1 MLGDI
6 NPYKKPAKPQI
17 FLARPNG
24 MIISKLSEAY
34 NIKQNIKLTSLN
46 EITFDLPYYYDFYHK
61 QKKNNNAEIIKERYL
76 LEVNINKQKEV
87 YIINKINDQMDEEK
101 DYMSISAF
109 SLGYELKDKMIRG
122 LKIESKN
129 ARQSLYEVLSETL
142 WTIDNIDPDFERTY
156 RDFDFSSTTVL
167 DAVFKIAYTFNA
179 VIQWNT
185 LKRTIRLVKP
195 EHTGINRGLKFKY
208 GHYLKSLGK
217 ESNADEMV
225 TRLKV
230 YGKDGLS
237 IERVNPTGQN
247 YIEDFSYFMYPFS
260 RDANKNVLSSS
271 DYMTDSLCHALLDY
285 NQLIES
291 KNNEFNLYLEN
302 KENLQKQLSNK
313 EVEIDSLKQQESKIN
328 DIVLLQQYDNNMWF
342 YKFNY
347 NGSKVVETT
356 KVNPNYHYAV
366 FCKVSNTSNIAI
378 KIDGIQKNLVQ
389 GKWALLT
396 KSKLSNFIT
405 YEVTGSNK
413 DTEVFIQIANITEQE
428 YSFDFSKDVDLIEKY
443 SLDNKQMQ
451 IKAKQSEIDI
461 LKKQIG
467 AVDAKI
473 TDLKS
478 LLSVEN
484 NFTPDQIKELNKYV
498 IEREFSDENYI
509 DDKDL
514 YKDAK
519 EKFDELRKPQTSV
532 NIDIV
537 NFLEII
543 EEQHNWDKLR
553 LGDEVIIEYE
563 KIGVKVTAKII
574 EISFD
579 YEEMNISLTIANVT
593 DIDDDAKKLAKYLE
607 KGLNTSTKVDMEK
620 FKWDQNKVDL
630 GKVGKILE
638 NFWNEVTN
646 EINMANNEFVTVDRK
661 GITIIDPND
670 PNRFLRATHGALALT
685 KSGGLRY
692 ETAITPDGII
702 AERLMGKIILGTR
715 VIIGDDDGIWLT
727 DGPLTTVTDRCER
740 EVMKIGLY
748 DKSPDKYGIVL
759 NRYNGVECGE
769 NDLVNRIII
778 DRDEGLSILR
788 KDGVNWTKTT
798 WLDLDGYINLR
809 GVKIDYASGTLNNG
823 IILDNT
829 NGLVI
834 TRSDGMYRTRLNAT
848 EGISIEN
855 WNGTKWLKKFYVN
868 VLDGRL
874 WTEDLVAK
882 RLRIVNDL
890 DDLMLD
896 TDTNY
901 LNIGRFE
908 HIITDGKLTPIE
920 KLTLKQEW
928 ETIQTEYLKLKY
940 QAELYEYS
948 DRDKRTISH
957 IDIPPFIAA
966 YQSLGNYVEPLLADM
981 NVTTPVDRNEF
992 KAKFQGYYDQA
1003 KRIINEIT
1011 NVLKYNSWQFG
1022 VPYNKIT
1029 MDAQNGLLVERS
1041 DNKFKAIF
1049 NATHGILLQKNNG
1062 SSWIDQFK
1070 VGTDGVIEA
1079 RGLRIFDTNVDM
1091 LNGKLTN
1098 GINIDPI
1105 NGIIVTRSDGV
1116 IKTGL
1121 NATRGIFIQR
1131 NNQDVFWADTSG
1143 VLHAIDLVAKRLKI
1157 TADPMGGSTEDT
1169 LLIDASQRKLYLNN
1183 FDVEGVGRLDAQN
1196 IIVNNLISGEAIIND
1211 LTVNRLKTLPK
1222 NLNVGGKIDYV
1233 EAQDNYIRWITAA
1246 INGKTQAK
1254 DYNGRLLYWTDAE
1267 QKYATTQATAYPMYE
1282 YSITNKEI
1290 KREISFV
1297 GSGAQATP
1305 RDIIGAGDGG
1315 VNNST
1320 DGKHDSAKTYIE
1332 KGNGYY
1338 SQAYYSS
1345 NYAKKRSLEFR
1356 DDIIDIHSEDGKVLI
1371 SSMDYEVYADNGSI
1385 VMKMSNGSL
1394 FEMNSKG
1401 LTANI
1406 NGDINFTASGRVN
1419 INGSEIHLN

>member
-6 NPYKKPAKPQI
+6 DPYKKPVKPRI
-17 FLARPNG
+17 FVSKPDG
-24 MIISKLSEAY
+24 TIISKLSEAF

-46 EITFDLPYYYDFYHK
+46 EISFDLPYYVNIYHK
-61 QKKNNNAEIIKERYL
+61 EERNPNVDLLKERYL
-76 LEVNINKQKEV
+76 LEVWLGSQKEL
-87 YIINKINDQMDEEK
+87 YLINKINDNMDEEK
-101 DYMSISAF
+101 DHMSVSAF
-109 SLGYELKDKMIRG
+109 SLGYELKDKLVRA
-122 LKIESKN
+122 LKLESKN
-129 ARQSLYEVLSETL
+129 ARQSLNEVLSETL
-142 WTIDNIDPDFERTY
+142 WAIDHLDPDFEKTY
-156 RDFDFSSTTVL
+156 RDFDFTNTTVL
-167 DAVFKIAYTFNA
+167 DAVFKIAETFNA
-179 VIQWNT
+179 IIQWNT
-185 LKRTIRLVKP
+185 IMRTLRLIKP
-195 EHTGINRGLKFKY
+195 EYTGINKGLKFSY

-217 ESNADEMV
+217 ESDADEMV

-230 YGKDGLS
+230 FGKDGLS

-247 YIEDFSYFMYPFS
+247 YLEDFSYFMYPFE
-260 RDANKNVLSSS
+260 RDHGRVLSSS
-271 DYMTDSLCHALLDY
+271 HYMSDSLCHALLDY
-285 NQLIES
+285 NDLITS
-291 KNNEFNLYLEN
+291 KQGEFERFLSD
-302 KENLQKQLSNK
+302 KEKMQEQLS
-313 EVEIDSLKQQESKIN
+313 EFESQMDGLRIQESLISKT
-328 DIVLLQQYDNNMWF
+328 VLLQQYDNTMWF
-342 YKFNY
+342 SKFSY
-347 NGSKVVETT
+347 DGERVIETT
-356 KVNPNYHYAV
+356 QLNPSYCYAV
-366 FCKVSNTSNIAI
+366 FCKVANKNNLEVRL
-378 KIDGIQKNLVQ
+378 DGIKKNIVANQ
-389 GKWALLT
+389 WVALNKLQLT
-396 KSKLSNFIT
+396 NLTT
-405 YEVTGSNK
+405 YEISGSAK
-413 DTEVFIQIANITEQE
+413 DTEVFIQIAKISDDE
-428 YSFDFSKDVDLIEKY
+428 YSQSSNEEALIEKY

-451 IKAKQSEIDI
+451 ITAKQQEID
-461 LKKQIG
+461 LLQSQMDV
-467 AVDAKI
+467 VDKDIQNLTHTLA
-473 TDLKS
+473 
-478 LLSVEN
+478 VEN
-484 NFTPDQIKELNKYV
+484 NFTFELIRELNTYV

-509 DDKDL
+509 HDKDL

-519 EKFDELRKPQTSV
+519 ERFDELRQPQTSV

-537 NFLEII
+537 NFLEIV

-579 YEEMNISLTIANVT
+579 YEEMNINLTIANVT
-593 DIDDDAKKLAKYLE
+593 NIDDESKKLAKYIE

-630 GKVGKILE
+630 GVVGRILD
-638 NFWNEVTN
+638 NFWNEVTR
-646 EINMANNEFVTVDRK
+646 EINMANNEFVTIDHK

-670 PNRFLRATHGALALT
+670 PNRFLRATHGALGLT
-685 KSGGLRY
+685 RSGGLKY

-727 DGPLTTVTDRCER
+727 DGPLTTITDRCER
-740 EVMKIGLY
+740 EAMKIGLY
-748 DKSPDKYGIVL
+748 EQNPDKFGISIH
-759 NRYNGVECGE
+759 RYEQDNC
-769 NDLVNRIII
+769 NNTSITNRILM
-778 DRDEGLSILR
+778 DAHDGMKVLR
-788 KDGVNWTKTT
+788 KNGADLEPVA
-798 WLDLDGYINLR
+798 WLDANGFMNLK

-823 IILDNT
+823 ITLDNID
-829 NGLVI
+829 GLMI
-834 TRSDGMYRTRLNAT
+834 TRSDNAVRTKVNAT
-848 EGISIEN
+848 EGISIERFEN
-855 WNGTKWLKKFYVN
+855 NRWDKKFFA
-868 VLDGRL
+868 
-874 WTEDLVAK
+874 DLNGQFYSHDLIAK

-896 TDTNY
+896 SNIHY

-928 ETIQTEYLKLKY
+928 ETIQTEYQKLKY
-940 QAELYEYS
+940 QAEQYEYS

-957 IDIPPFIAA
+957 IHIPPFVTAF
-966 YQSLGNYVEPLLADM
+966 QELGNYVEPLLADM

-1011 NVLKYNSWQFG
+1011 NVLKYNSWQLG
-1022 VPYNKIT
+1022 VPYNKVT

-1062 SSWIDQFK
+1062 GSWIDQFK

-1116 IKTGL
+1116 VKTGL

-1131 NNQDVFWADTSG
+1131 NNQDVFWADTNG

-1246 INGKTQAK
+1246 INGRTQAK
-1254 DYNGRLLYWTDAE
+1254 DYNGRLLYWTDAK

-1282 YSITNKEI
+1282 YSINNKEI
-1290 KREISFV
+1290 KREISFM

-1320 DGKHDSAKTYIE
+1320 DGKHDSAKVYIE

-1338 SQAYYSS
+1338 NQAYYSS

-1356 DDIIDIHSEDGKVLI
+1356 DSRIDIYSEDGEVLI
-1371 SSMDYEVYADNGSI
+1371 SGKDYEVYAENGSI

-1401 LTANI
+1401 LKANI